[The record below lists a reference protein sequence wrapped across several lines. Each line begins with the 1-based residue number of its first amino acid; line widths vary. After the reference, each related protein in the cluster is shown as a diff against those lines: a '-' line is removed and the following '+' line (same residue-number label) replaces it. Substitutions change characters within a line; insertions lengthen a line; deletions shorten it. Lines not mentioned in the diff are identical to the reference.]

1 MPVLKVADGTQ
12 IYFEDWGTG
21 GKYVFTSE
29 IYIDYYCSY
38 IRELSNRGYH
48 VVWVEM
54 RGYGKSSRVSQTDD
68 IAEHWLPDMLAV
80 ADHLGVEKFAYTG
93 ISHGCTL
100 GWQMIREC
108 PERILAFAGV
118 VTGPNF
124 KNGTYSGSA
133 ARAKDAAKGAT
144 EDGWKIHC
152 EETRQHILEA
162 DRPYTSPYWRD
173 QLRQAA
179 EYTYHHSM
187 SLDPQE
193 RSMHFG
199 HGVDD
204 GMRTEDELIAWMQTV
219 KTPCLLMGGMKDAII
234 QPEAMFRTARY
245 VPHCKLVL
253 YQDSDHGVA
262 LTHGQDLLEETD
274 RFFRERCRFA

>member
-1 MPVLKVADGTQ
+1 
-12 IYFEDWGTG
+12 
-21 GKYVFTSE
+21 
-29 IYIDYYCSY
+29 
-38 IRELSNRGYH
+38 
-48 VVWVEM
+48 
-54 RGYGKSSRVSQTDD
+54 
-68 IAEHWLPDMLAV
+68 
-80 ADHLGVEKFAYTG
+80 
-93 ISHGCTL
+93 
-100 GWQMIREC
+100 
-108 PERILAFAGV
+108 
-118 VTGPNF
+118 
-124 KNGTYSGSA
+124 
-133 ARAKDAAKGAT
+133 
-144 EDGWKIHC
+144 
-152 EETRQHILEA
+152 
-162 DRPYTSPYWRD
+162 
-173 QLRQAA
+173 
-179 EYTYHHSM
+179 M